1 MSLELRREEWDTKV
15 DFDNIGM
22 KVSGEAI
29 TANAINQRVLS
40 VFTLDGLNS
49 TDKCL
54 RFIINIHC
62 KICYIICPLFQLK
75 CAPMCSL
82 ILSTG
87 ILKSRTLLQYLVQ
100 SKC

>member
-1 MSLELRREEWDTKV
+1 MECVQERHVGGSYMSLELRREEWDTKV

-29 TANAINQRVLS
+29 TANGINQRVLS

-62 KICYIICPLFQLK
+62 KICYIS
-75 CAPMCSL
+75 APS
-82 ILSTG
+82 SN
-87 ILKSRTLLQYLVQ
+87 
-100 SKC
+100 